1 MKPRI
6 DHKGATTHGA
16 RTRRIC
22 LSSSLRFV
30 RASDSESESRESLRL
45 AVSPQAPGP
54 EPASRSG

>member
-30 RASDSESESRESLRL
+30 RASDSESESRESF
-45 AVSPQAPGP
+45 SPQAPGP